1 MTPIEQMKAS
11 AEKSNAAMKRRT
23 GSGEYRKSQ
32 PTRNGKTK
40 TVARRHD
47 QIRKMRGHMTPKEIA
62 RRLRA
67 SVWTINADLRAIE
80 AEDAND

>member
-1 MTPIEQMKAS
+1 MTPIERMKAD
-11 AEKSNAAMKRRT
+11 AAMCNAAMKRRT

-47 QIRKMRGHMTPKEIA
+47 QIRKLRGHMTPKEIA
-62 RRLRA
+62 QRLRVSA
-67 SVWTINADLRAIE
+67 WTINADLRAIE